1 MKSQIHSYRLMESC
15 QRLKIDGML
24 AERSDSLTDGKLPDR
39 SDSLRAEVKYE
50 VTNTQL
56 KIDGK
61 LAEVKD

>member
-1 MKSQIHSYRLMESC
+1 MESC
-15 QRLKIDGML
+15 QRSKIDGML
-24 AERSDSLTDGKLPDR
+24 AERSDSLTGGKLPDR

-56 KIDGK
+56 QIDGK